1 MTRRWLGLSTSKDSV
16 IVVDAEIPDDDG
28 PIVIMMEDTWK
39 VQSGDRASA
48 YNVLH
53 QQCADYIKE
62 NGIDTVVVKASA
74 VAGKSSATV
83 ALLQSAE
90 VRGVVIAAAASQCPV
105 KLLQKGLVSRTYG
118 KRNVDEYVADDAFW
132 MKNTTGGNL
141 RKLSRE
147 TTMLLISERN
157 G

>member
-1 MTRRWLGLSTSKDSV
+1 MKKLALAAALTVAASTAFAGG
-16 IVVDAEIPDDDG
+16 VVEP
-28 PIVIMMEDTWK
+28 VMEP
-39 VQSGDRASA
+39 
-48 YNVLH
+48 
-53 QQCADYIKE
+53 E
-62 NGIDTVVVKASA
+62 VVEAATS
-74 VAGKSSATV
+74 SSAGGIIV
-83 ALLQSAE
+83 PLLLLL
-90 VRGVVIAAAASQCPV
+90 VIAAAASQCPV